1 MRVSELTVQVIEA
14 YLRVPDDGT
23 FGMLLDAAK
32 SFAGSYTGLAI
43 SEMNQYH
50 DITAAVCML
59 VGEMYDNRVFTVDT
73 DKVNPAAKQILE
85 SHCRINL

>member
-1 MRVSELTVQVIEA
+1 MRVSDINRETLEA
-14 YLRVPDDGT
+14 YLKVPDDGT

-32 SFAGSYTGLAI
+32 SFAMSYTGLTV

-50 DITAAVCML
+50 DITVAVCIL
-59 VGEMYDNRVFTVDT
+59 VGEMYDNRVYTVNT